1 MRITIVPLA
10 FFLSAVIFLASCNS
24 AFAYEN
30 DIGQSQIHP
39 AHPLYFLK
47 GVRESLEMHFAQ
59 TSNVT
64 LIRTLEFATRRL
76 REVKSLI
83 SGSRQDLIEPTLDRY
98 WALVSSLPVPK
109 DLETAGFFAK
119 EISDNLVIHIKT
131 LEQVYPQISNPR
143 AKMAIRSV
151 LNRLTS
157 RQDIPSYAR
166 APICDFFAKEATQ
179 SANLNQTERV
189 VLLER
194 SKKCKEFQGID

>member
-1 MRITIVPLA
+1 MRITIIPLA
-10 FFLSAVIFLASCNS
+10 LFLSVVIFLASCS
-24 AFAYEN
+24 TALAYEN

-47 GVRESLEMHFAQ
+47 AVREGLEMHFAQ
-59 TSNVT
+59 TSNVK
-64 LIRTLEFATRRL
+64 LIRRLEFATRRL

-83 SGSRQDLIEPTLDRY
+83 PGSRQDLIEPTLDRY
-98 WALVSSLPVPK
+98 WTLVSSLPVPK
-109 DLETAGFFAK
+109 NLENAGFFAN

-131 LEQVYPQISNPR
+131 LEKIYPQISHPR
-143 AKMAIRSV
+143 AKMAIRSI
-151 LNRLTS
+151 LNRFTS

-179 SANLNQTERV
+179 SANLNETERV

-194 SKKCKEFQGID
+194 VKKCREALR